1 MRDLWTTVDGQRM
14 YARCGNAAA
23 AEGLL
28 PVVLVH
34 GFGISSSYFVP
45 TVRSLAREFAV
56 YAPDLPGHGKSAT
69 PPRALDISGLADAL
83 IAWMDAV
90 GLSRAALVANS
101 MGCQV
106 AVDAAVRFPQ
116 RVDRLVLSGITCDPS
131 ARTFWKQLRRYFGG
145 GGGRLDLSLVW
156 LCVRDYSRM
165 GLRLFAELRFMLRD
179 RVEDKLPRLSMPVML
194 VRGERDK
201 ISPQPWFEQ
210 TARLV
215 RAERTA
221 VLRGGGH
228 AVHYSDPEQ
237 FLAAIRDFLKAAA
250 TKCGEAAR
258 SSVPQSVGSA

>member
-1 MRDLWTTVDGQRM
+1 M
-14 YARCGNAAA
+14 YARCGNIAGV
-23 AEGLL
+23 ENPL

-45 TVRSLAREFAV
+45 TIGVLAREFSV

-69 PPRALDISGLADAL
+69 PRKALDIPGLADAL

-90 GLSRAALVANS
+90 GLSRATLVANS

-106 AVDAAVRFPQ
+106 AVDTALCHPK

-145 GGGRLDLSLVW
+145 GGKFNPSLLW

-165 GLRLFAELRFMLRD
+165 GPRLVAELRSMLRD
-179 RVEDKLPRLSMPVML
+179 PIEEKLPQLQVPTMHL
-194 VRGERDK
+194 RGERDK

-210 TARLV
+210 AARLA
-215 RAERTA
+215 RAEQTA
-221 VLRGGGH
+221 VLKSGGH

-237 FLAAIRDFLKAAA
+237 FLSAIRPFLRAAAA
-250 TKCGEAAR
+250 TTGRAMPPSAASQR
-258 SSVPQSVGSA
+258 VPSVERPR